1 MRFELILSFQ
11 GLKYKEFLSLL
22 TWRCLLLASILE
34 KRLSLHRHLAEQAQ
48 AKTELELQ
56 IEQMQAL
63 AHIGMVSA
71 MAAHEINNILTP
83 ISNYARLCTKHP
95 GDKKLSQKAI
105 EKAIV
110 NTEHASR
117 ILESLLAMADGKKQE
132 KRRHCLKSLVEE
144 VFFCIGRDFSKD
156 NIKVVFDIPEG
167 FEVWGEGVCLQQ
179 VLMNLFLN
187 AREAMLGSSGC
198 LKISAE
204 ENGDFVVMIISD
216 TGSGIKYENQRQIFE
231 PFFTTK
237 DRNCSQQSGR
247 GLGLSFCKKVI
258 ENHDGMISLESEP
271 DKGATFKIS
280 LPNR

>member
-1 MRFELILSFQ
+1 
-11 GLKYKEFLSLL
+11 
-22 TWRCLLLASILE
+22 
-34 KRLSLHRHLAEQAQ
+34 
-48 AKTELELQ
+48 
-56 IEQMQAL
+56 
-63 AHIGMVSA
+63 
-71 MAAHEINNILTP
+71 MAA
-83 ISNYARLCTKHP
+83 
-95 GDKKLSQKAI
+95 KAI

-117 ILESLLAMADGKKQE
+117 ILESLLAMADGKRQE
-132 KRRHCLKSLVEE
+132 RRRHYLKGLVEE

-187 AREAMLGSSGC
+187 AREAMLGTSGC

-204 ENGDFVVMIISD
+204 ENGDFAVMKISD
-216 TGSGIKYENQRQIFE
+216 TGSGIQYENQRQIFE

-237 DRNCSQQSGR
+237 DRNCSQHSGR

-258 ENHDGMISLESEP
+258 ENHDGMISVESEP

-280 LPNR
+280 LPIR